1 MYHPAF
7 RNKDKDKK
15 EKMAPRNPSSS
26 TASTT
31 IHEDQEFE
39 SAQETYLSSIRESQV
54 AYTSYGKPV
63 AEGSRLSKVS
73 QQYDV
78 DGNGELD
85 QVEQRMRDLDKTG
98 KGHLSN
104 DTVYDLV
111 LQQMQTQQALMRTKR
126 IAML

>member
-26 TASTT
+26 TASTR